1 MKMGGTANPTK
12 RNTEESYYSPLSKT
26 KTEDEEN
33 FLINCLVYRN
43 PTIKLF
49 YSSMHLPLYVN
60 KHEAKRKRG
69 KGSQMHEGLK
79 ARKGK
84 APQRKSCRMIS
95 LNITDARDSYLL

>member
-1 MKMGGTANPTK
+1 MKMSGTANPTK
-12 RNTEESYYSPLSKT
+12 RDTEESYYSSLSKT

-49 YSSMHLPLYVN
+49 YSSMHRPLYVN

-84 APQRKSCRMIS
+84 ARQRKSCRMIS
-95 LNITDARDSYLL
+95 LNITDA

>member
-26 KTEDEEN
+26 KTKDEEN

-49 YSSMHLPLYVN
+49 YRSMHRPLHVN
-60 KHEAKRKRG
+60 KHESKGKRG
-69 KGSQMHEGLK
+69 KGGQMHEGLK

-95 LNITDARDSYLL
+95 LHITDARDSYLL

>member
-12 RNTEESYYSPLSKT
+12 HDSEESYSSSLSKT
-26 KTEDEEN
+26 RSEDEEN

-49 YSSMHLPLYVN
+49 YRSMHCPLYVN

-69 KGSQMHEGLK
+69 KVAKCM
-79 ARKGK
+79 
-84 APQRKSCRMIS
+84 
-95 LNITDARDSYLL
+95 RD